1 MEGGATVTV
10 ATILE
15 SAGQIV
21 TEALS
26 WLTETV
32 TAVTGS
38 PLLLL
43 FVILGLVGTGVG
55 LMRRIIG

>member
-1 MEGGATVTV
+1 MEGVTM

-15 SAGQIV
+15 SAGLIV

-32 TAVTGS
+32 TTVVGS
-38 PLLLL
+38 PLLLM

>member
-15 SAGQIV
+15 SATSIV
-21 TEALS
+21 TSALS
-26 WLTETV
+26 WLTQTV
-32 TAVTGS
+32 TTVTGS

-43 FVILGLVGTGVG
+43 FL
-55 LMRRIIG
+55 